1 MSRDMASI
9 AASRFALGASPE
21 ELVGIASDPRGWVL
35 EQLEAS
41 EEPDTPSGFKP
52 SQEQV
57 AREFAS
63 RRIDGTEERD
73 AARKALRDDY
83 QAEAAWRIRHAAT
96 TTNPVR
102 ERLVRFWANHFTVS
116 VERGTI
122 WPVAGA
128 FEREAIRPHATGR
141 FADMLLAA
149 TRHPAMLM
157 YLDNA
162 ESIGPN
168 SPAGIRRKRGLN
180 ENHARELLELHT
192 LGVDGGYTQ
201 EDVQAMAAI
210 LTGWGLDREAGTFRF
225 DENQHEPGSKMLLST
240 SYTEAGE
247 EEGRLALENL
257 AAHHAT
263 AHHLAVK
270 LARHY
275 IADEPPDAAVA
286 ALTRGFIESNGS
298 IVHVMR
304 LLVSREEI
312 WSAPDSKLRNPDDIM
327 AAVLRSY
334 PEMGEVE
341 DRQLVNALRVM
352 GQAPWAAPSPAGW
365 PDDGY
370 SWAGPQAIML
380 RLSWLRRA
388 AADLSKRGATA
399 ERIAGLGE
407 VTGRIMATSDNKA
420 EILFLAL
427 ASPEFQR
434 R

>member
-1 MSRDMASI
+1 MSRDMAII

-21 ELVGIASDPRGWVL
+21 ELVGMASDPRGWVI
-35 EQLEAS
+35 EQLEAR
-41 EEPDTPSGFKP
+41 EEPDIPSGFKL
-52 SQEQV
+52 SEEQV

-63 RRIDGTEERD
+63 RKIGETEARD
-73 AARKALRDDY
+73 AARRALREDY
-83 QAEAAWRIRHAAT
+83 EAEAAWRTRLAART
-96 TTNPVR
+96 GNPVR
-102 ERLVRFWANHFTVS
+102 ERLVRFWSNHFTVS
-116 VERGTI
+116 VERGTV
-122 WPVAGA
+122 WSVAGA
-128 FEREAIRPHATGR
+128 FEREAIRPHVTGR
-141 FADMLLAA
+141 FADMLLAV

-162 ESIGPN
+162 ESIGPG

-180 ENHARELLELHT
+180 ENHGRELLELHT
-192 LGVDGGYTQ
+192 LGVEGGYTQ
-201 EDVQAMAAI
+201 DDVQAMAAI
-210 LTGWGLDREAGTFRF
+210 LTGWGLDRESGEFRF
-225 DENQHEPGSKMLLST
+225 HANQHEPGTKMLLST
-240 SYTEAGE
+240 AYAEAGE

-257 AAHHAT
+257 ATHHAT
-263 AHHLAVK
+263 ARHVAVK

-275 IADEPPDAAVA
+275 IADEPPEAAVA
-286 ALTRGFIESNGS
+286 ALTRGFIESNGD
-298 IVHVMR
+298 ITHVMR
-304 LLVSREEI
+304 LLVAREEI
-312 WSAPDSKLRNPDDIM
+312 WSSPGAKLRSPDDIM
-327 AAVLRSY
+327 AAALRSY
-334 PEMGEVE
+334 PELGEVE
-341 DRQLVNALRVM
+341 DRQLVNTLRVL

-380 RLSWLRRA
+380 RLAWLRRA
-388 AADLSKRGATA
+388 AGELAKRGATA